1 MLLINIIIF
10 ILILFRYFEKYVNRK
25 GSAVRREGLW
35 FWFVTAVTALPL
47 SYGKMRP
54 VIVLSESLLNVE
66 ILPNGEVQDVI

>member
-25 GSAVRREGLW
+25 GSAVHWEELW
-35 FWFVTAVTALPL
+35 FWFVTAVTAHPL

-54 VIVLSESLLNVE
+54 VIVLLESLLNVG
-66 ILPNGEVQDVI
+66 ILPNGKVKDVM